1 MNDSIER
8 IKADSFKCVPEYWK
22 CSYIEDCIKCPSKI
36 DGRTPFEHYGIYSCY
51 NAMILDLIER
61 TVKVMGMMEDR

>member
-22 CSYIEDCIKCPSKI
+22 CSYIENGGKI
-36 DGRTPFEHYGIYSCY
+36 NGREVRGKMVDKQCLPVLTF
-51 NAMILDLIER
+51 
-61 TVKVMGMMEDR
+61 